1 MAVRKDAAAR
11 RREIAD
17 AALKVV
23 AEQGLGRFTALSIAR
38 EVGVSDAALFRHFPT
53 KEAIVLAAIDRVEEV
68 LFERF
73 PPADPDPLD
82 RLARFFRDRV
92 EVLRTNP
99 GVARLIGSE
108 QLAQAAPPEGI
119 EHVAELRRRSRA
131 FVRGCLAEASRA
143 GLLAEGLAPTEATVL
158 VLGAL
163 LALAHGG
170 AGERPTPALAERV
183 WEALERT
190 LRGHGRPPRAR
201 PRRSPSP

>member
-23 AEQGLGRFTALSIAR
+23 AEQGLGRFTALTIAR

-68 LFERF
+68 LFEGF
-73 PPADPDPLD
+73 PPAHPDPIE

-108 QLAQAAPPEGI
+108 QLAQAAPPEGV
-119 EHVAELRRRSRA
+119 ERVAELRRRSRA
-131 FVRGCLAEASRA
+131 FVRGCLVEASRA
-143 GLLAEGLAPTEATVL
+143 GTLAEGIGPTEATVL

-170 AGERPTPALAERV
+170 AGERATPALAERV

-190 LRGHGRPPRAR
+190 LRGAGGGGRGQ
-201 PRRSPSP
+201 RRSPSP